1 MKEEWIKEVNN
12 MDKKVIKFFNT
23 HFDITGK
30 LIKIIINDYRINSDD
45 FNAANEGINNGPF
58 YIRLNDRIN
67 IEDAQLYGVSDIVY
81 DETNKSIDI
90 EGTSYMILDDKS
102 LIEFAKAID
111 VNIDDCI
118 TAIMNDFIVWFMK
131 NIGAL

>member
-1 MKEEWIKEVNN
+1 

-23 HFDITGK
+23 YFDIAGP

-58 YIRLNDRIN
+58 YIRLSDRLN

-81 DETNKSIDI
+81 DKDNKSIDI
-90 EGTSYMILDDKS
+90 DGTSYMILDDKS
-102 LIEFAKAID
+102 LIEFATAID
-111 VNIDDCI
+111 VDVDDCI

>member
-1 MKEEWIKEVNN
+1 

-81 DETNKSIDI
+81 DEANKSIDI

-111 VNIDDCI
+111 VDIDDCV

>member
-1 MKEEWIKEVNN
+1 